1 MSKID
6 DLMERARQLKE
17 KGLTT
22 GEIADELNVSRE
34 TALWLLTKA
43 KTERPP
49 SDVYVELRSISS
61 SSLRLR
67 GMARIL
73 ADMVI
78 EHGDP
83 DVIVGVATSGIPVA
97 TMVAEELGCELA
109 IYYPRKLKW
118 DGEESHVRGT
128 FSENFASVSGKA
140 CVIVDDI
147 ITTGN
152 TVMEVAESIKKRGGN
167 VIASAVLVDKRS
179 QDDIGGIPVLSVLRV
194 FRL

>member
-1 MSKID
+1 MRKID
-6 DLMERARQLKE
+6 ELMERARQLKE

-43 KTERPP
+43 KSERPP

-61 SSLRLR
+61 SSFRLR
-67 GMARIL
+67 EMAKIL
-73 ADMVI
+73 ADMI
-78 EHGDP
+78 LECGDA
-83 DVIVGVATSGIPVA
+83 DVVVGVATSGIPLA
-97 TMVAEELGCELA
+97 TMVSEEIGCDLA
-109 IYYPRKLKW
+109 VYYPRKLKW
-118 DGEESHVRGT
+118 DGEESHARGT
-128 FSENFASVSGKA
+128 FSENFANVAGKA

-152 TVMEVAESIKKRGGN
+152 TILEVSESIKRRGGT
-167 VIASAVLVDKRS
+167 VIASAVLVDKRAHE
-179 QDDIGGIPVLSVLRV
+179 DVEGVKVLSILRV